1 MGIID
6 SKKTYKAPRAEVIE
20 VNMQNVLCQSGD
32 TEKFILGDNRYDES
46 EWE

>member
-1 MGIID
+1 MEIKD
-6 SKKTYKAPRAEVIE
+6 YKAPRAEVIE
-20 VNMQNVLCQSGD
+20 VNMQNVLCGSENGD